1 MSGKKP
7 VVVDE
12 KQKKEKKDTLAVVKP
27 LISIAERVKKEKTK
41 PPRSLNAPI
50 VVEDDPIENSSE
62 EVVKKPS
69 KSRAGR
75 ADARAFSRAE
85 DDIISDIE

>member
-1 MSGKKP
+1 LFGKKP

-12 KQKKEKKDTLAVVKP
+12 MQKKEKKDTLAVVKP

-50 VVEDDPIENSSE
+50 VVDEDPIENSSE
-62 EVVKKPS
+62 EVVKKPRR
-69 KSRAGR
+69 SRAGR
-75 ADARAFSRAE
+75 ADARAFRAE
-85 DDIISDIE
+85 DDIISDVE